1 MNGEIFS
8 KGKTVPELDNAN
20 VNTLLT
26 VYLNL
31 EFEEKSFA
39 KFQIL

>member
-8 KGKTVPELDNAN
+8 KGKTVPELDHAN
-20 VNTLLT
+20 VNSLINI
-26 VYLNL
+26 YLNL
-31 EFEEKSFA
+31 EFKAKSFA